1 MQKGGG
7 EFPALSAWF
16 SPALSKPIINSLEG
30 SYLLSPWTALH
41 GSFHLIDERKMKSPT
56 PQDLDGIE
64 GSKKWERVE
73 TQELTYKDVPDS
85 NFTYS

>member
-1 MQKGGG
+1 MQFNDLQRKIKWCKDLQKGGG

-64 GSKKWERVE
+64 GSKKW
-73 TQELTYKDVPDS
+73 
-85 NFTYS
+85 